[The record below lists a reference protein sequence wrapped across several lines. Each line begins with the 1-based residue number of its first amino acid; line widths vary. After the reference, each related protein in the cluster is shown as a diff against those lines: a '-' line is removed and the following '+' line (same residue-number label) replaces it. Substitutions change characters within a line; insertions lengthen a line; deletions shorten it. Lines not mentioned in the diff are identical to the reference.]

1 MSPSTFRLKIPGDGF
16 LVPSVLYLLYGAVF
30 QDSLDKAIKFRLIV
44 TRKNHWRRLRC
55 SIHYTSGS
63 RAEVMHGPRAQVFIE
78 ENSGLPWNLASL
90 FPSLKKTFAVST
102 TRADPDASAEVI
114 HGPKARVFTE
124 ENSGLPWDLPCD
136 AM

>member
-1 MSPSTFRLKIPGDGF
+1 MSSSTFRLKIPGDGF

-63 RAEVMHGPRAQVFIE
+63 RAEVMHGPRAQVFTE
-78 ENSGLPWNLASL
+78 ENFGLPWNLASFL
-90 FPSLKKTFAVST
+90 TSQR
-102 TRADPDASAEVI
+102 TRLEYPLTGADPVASAEVI
-114 HGPKARVFTE
+114 HGPRAPVFAE
-124 ENSGLPWDLPCD
+124 KNSG
-136 AM
+136 